1 MQGRLF
7 NDPEPPTHTQ
17 HRRQNYHR
25 HDPPASRL
33 AASRSSH
40 KRDANIQLVV
50 ELVRCNPGQTACE
63 LWDNASA
70 EDRLKLFE
78 LQEIRRRLV
87 DAEAEG
93 LVVKSEHPRACTSR
107 GTQQHVW
114 HAKYTQAQQSQQAQ
128 TGDGDATRQADRG

>member
-7 NDPEPPTHTQ
+7 NDPEPPAHSQ
-17 HRRQNYHR
+17 HRPQNYHR

-33 AASRSSH
+33 AACRSSH

-50 ELVRCNPGQTACE
+50 ELVKRNPGQTACE
-63 LWDNASA
+63 LWDKASA

-93 LVVKSEHPRACTSR
+93 LVVKSEQPRACTSR

-114 HAKYTQAQQSQQAQ
+114 RVKYTQTHPAHM
-128 TGDGDATRQADRG
+128 GDKDAAR